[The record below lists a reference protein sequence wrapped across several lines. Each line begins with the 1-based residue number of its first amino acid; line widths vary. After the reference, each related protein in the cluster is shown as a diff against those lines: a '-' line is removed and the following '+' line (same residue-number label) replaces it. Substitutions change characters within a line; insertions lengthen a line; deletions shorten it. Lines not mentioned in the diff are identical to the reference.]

1 MTRDFQKEDEFYKKD
16 FKFSYSSLNKLLFS
30 PSLFYKDY
38 ILLDREEKTEKYLI
52 EGKLVHLL
60 LFEPDQFDKTFNL
73 VPGKTPSDSVIKVL
87 KDMSMHTD
95 AETLVD
101 CDDWVIL
108 DSLKQLNLYQSL
120 KLDEAR
126 VAKIRTDDAKEYWS
140 FMNKSNLDIIDQTTL
155 EKCKKYV
162 EVIKA
167 NPDVMALFHNP
178 GSDFEL
184 DPVKTYA
191 EKKLDCS
198 LEELPFG
205 LKGIIDF
212 YKVDSDKK
220 EITIVDLKTTGKT
233 ISDFRETVDFYKY
246 WLQAAVYIKLVL
258 ENASKEEQ
266 DYDII
271 FKFVVIDKYNQV
283 YVFDVSDQTLG
294 QWAEG
299 FKEVISQATYH
310 YKNRDYSLPYEFL
323 VNKVKL

>member
-52 EGKLVHLL
+52 EGRLVHLL
-60 LFEPDQFDKTFNL
+60 LFEPQNLDKAFNL
-73 VPGKTPSDSVIKVL
+73 VPGKTPSDNIIKVL
-87 KDMSMHTD
+87 KDMTMHSD
-95 AETLVD
+95 AVSL
-101 CDDWVIL
+101 DDVKDSIIL
-108 DSLKQLNLYQSL
+108 DALKERNLYQSL

-126 VAKIRTDDAKEYWS
+126 VAKIRTDDSKEYWS
-140 FMNKSNLDIIDQTTL
+140 FMNKSHLDIIDQDTL
-155 EKCKKYV
+155 IKCKEYV
-162 EVIKA
+162 EIIKG
-167 NPDVMALFHNP
+167 NKDVMDLFADP

-191 EKKLDCS
+191 EKKLDCT
-198 LEELPFG
+198 LGDLPFG
-205 LKGIIDF
+205 LKGIVDF
-212 YKVDSDKK
+212 YKVDSQKE

-246 WLQAAVYIKLVL
+246 WLQAAVYIKLIL
-258 ENASKEEQ
+258 ENLPKEEQ
-266 DYDII
+266 EYNVV
-271 FKFVVIDKYNQV
+271 FKFVVIDKYKQV
-283 YVFDVSDQTLG
+283 YVFDVSDQTLS

-299 FKEVISQATYH
+299 FKEVISQVKYH
-310 YKNRDYSLPYEFL
+310 YTERNYTLPYEFL